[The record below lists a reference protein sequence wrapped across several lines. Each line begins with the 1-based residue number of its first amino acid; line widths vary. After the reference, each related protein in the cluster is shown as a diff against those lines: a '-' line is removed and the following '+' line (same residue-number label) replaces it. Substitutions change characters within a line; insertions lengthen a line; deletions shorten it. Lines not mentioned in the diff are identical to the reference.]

1 LDRIATSPRRF
12 SLVLLDLNMPG
23 LDGQQ
28 TLHAIRR
35 INPDLPVV
43 ICSGY
48 SETEVRSRFPSKI
61 VNGFLQKPFDFRA
74 LTGKVSELLGSG

>member
-1 LDRIATSPRRF
+1 MDRVAASPRSF

-23 LDGQQ
+23 LDGEQ

-35 INPDLPVV
+35 INPDLPIV

-48 SETEVRSRFPSKI
+48 SEMEVRSRLRDEI

-74 LTGKVSELLGSG
+74 LTSKVSELLGSD